1 MPFFKKNKPEAKK
14 EPQAVEKKEP
24 RVKLDNK
31 SAEQDLDRQIEE
43 LNAKLNLANEDSP
56 AKRARLTPG
65 ALSSLNPAQCT
76 KPEIDD
82 SEIDDMGSLTESLA
96 QFEEPKFLAQV
107 SPGARSLDV
116 TPPPAIAPNAPS
128 PQPSSPR
135 AEPAPTPMPGS
146 LNAGPSRLN
155 ISELRVDVAKIS
167 SDIQSGEELYRRAL
181 QRVEGLMGQVEKA
194 EIDFSVL
201 NRLEPENR
209 RLKARLRTVQSEFE
223 DKKNKFSILEAD
235 LVDHKE
241 RLAEKTAQY
250 ENAQAR
256 LTTSTKSLR
265 EYERVLKQT
274 KEEAERFALALD
286 RHKTALDVEGRENKV
301 LREKISELSDE
312 LEIRQNNYL
321 EASKAAESLRVDCED
336 YRDQTETL
344 RSETQDLRI
353 ALNTAKRQNNSMKGE
368 MLALHEDIKTFKTE
382 YEFNVIHREDQVTE
396 LESEVATLR
405 KAIDQKDEITLSQST
420 ELSNLRKLRV
430 EQDVERD
437 RLEHKLETA
446 DAEMRERFELDRKRL
461 NDENK
466 RLNSNIEAL
475 QGEIKRRD
483 EMSEHSAKDTQRLHY
498 QISELQKESDDLKTS
513 LDIEK
518 QKAEQASLD
527 SPLASL
533 EAQLAELQE
542 QLRIKDEIVQGAA
555 KDIQDLRRQREKDQ
569 EEQARL
575 EALVAD
581 QRFQLESTQK
591 DLRSSQAAATDLDQ
605 RYKDVAAALS
615 VNSARQKANKPAET
629 PDIKPDIAD
638 DPAIRD
644 NEIADRILDYKL
656 GLRSD
661 IA

>member
-1 MPFFKKNKPEAKK
+1 MPFFKKNKSEARKRPPIL
-14 EPQAVEKKEP
+14 EENEP
-24 RVKLDNK
+24 RV
-31 SAEQDLDRQIEE
+31 DLDAKDASQNLDQQIEE
-43 LNAKLNLANEDSP
+43 LTAKLNLTNEDNGT
-56 AKRARLTPG
+56 AKAILTPG
-65 ALSSLNPAQCT
+65 TMASLKPSSPHKSQIGSTDDFNLSLS
-76 KPEIDD
+76 
-82 SEIDDMGSLTESLA
+82 
-96 QFEEPKFLAQV
+96 QFEEPKFSAEL
-107 SPGARSLDV
+107 SSNARPADV
-116 TPPPAIAPNAPS
+116 APPPAPKTGQTAIDEAVLAPP
-128 PQPSSPR
+128 PM
-135 AEPAPTPMPGS
+135 PAP

-155 ISELRVDVAKIS
+155 MSELRVDVAKIS
-167 SDIQSGEELYRRAL
+167 SDIQSGEQLYRRAL

-235 LVDHKE
+235 LVDHRE
-241 RLAEKTAQY
+241 RLEEKTAQY

-286 RHKTALDVEGRENKV
+286 RHKTALDVEGRESKV
-301 LREKISELSDE
+301 LREKVSDLSDE
-312 LEIRQNNYL
+312 LELRQNNYL

-344 RSETQDLRI
+344 RAETQDLRI
-353 ALNTAKRQNNSMKGE
+353 ALNTAKRQNNAMKGE

-382 YEFNVIHREDQVTE
+382 YEFNVIHREDQVNE
-396 LESEVATLR
+396 LESEVSTLR
-405 KAIDQKDEITLSQST
+405 KAIDQKDEISLAQSA
-420 ELSNLRKLRV
+420 ELSSLRKLRV

-446 DAEMRERFELDRKRL
+446 GAEMTERYELDKKHLSSETQRL
-461 NDENK
+461 NA
-466 RLNSNIEAL
+466 NIESL
-475 QGEIKRRD
+475 QAEIKRRD

-498 QISELQKESDDLKTS
+498 QISELQKESDDLKTL

-518 QKAEQASLD
+518 QKAEQSALE
-527 SPLASL
+527 SPVSAL
-533 EAQLAELQE
+533 EAKISALEE
-542 QLRIKDEIVQGAA
+542 QLSIKDEIVQGAA
-555 KDIQDLRRQREKDQ
+555 KDIQELRRQREADQ

-575 EALVAD
+575 EARIQD
-581 QRFQLESTQK
+581 QSFQIESTQK
-591 DLRSSQAAATDLDQ
+591 DLRSSQEAASNLDQ

-615 VNSARQKANKPAET
+615 VNTARQKSSKPAENPDIT
-629 PDIKPDIAD
+629 PDISDSAAPVSED
-638 DPAIRD
+638 
-644 NEIADRILDYKL
+644 EVADRIIDYKL

>member
-1 MPFFKKNKPEAKK
+1 M
-14 EPQAVEKKEP
+14 
-24 RVKLDNK
+24 
-31 SAEQDLDRQIEE
+31 
-43 LNAKLNLANEDSP
+43 
-56 AKRARLTPG
+56 
-65 ALSSLNPAQCT
+65 
-76 KPEIDD
+76 
-82 SEIDDMGSLTESLA
+82 
-96 QFEEPKFLAQV
+96 
-107 SPGARSLDV
+107 
-116 TPPPAIAPNAPS
+116 
-128 PQPSSPR
+128 
-135 AEPAPTPMPGS
+135 
-146 LNAGPSRLN
+146 
-155 ISELRVDVAKIS
+155 SELRLDVAKIS
-167 SDIQSGEELYRRAL
+167 SYIQSGEELYRRAL

-235 LVDHKE
+235 LEDHKE
-241 RLAEKTAQY
+241 RLTEKTAQY

-256 LTTSTKSLR
+256 LATSTKSLH

-274 KEEAERFALALD
+274 KEEAERLTLALD

-301 LREKISELSDE
+301 LREKISDLSDE
-312 LEIRQNNYL
+312 LEVRQNSYL

-344 RSETQDLRI
+344 RAETQDLRI

-368 MLALHEDIKTFKTE
+368 MLALHEDIKNFKTE

-420 ELSNLRKLRV
+420 ELSSLRKLRV
-430 EQDVERD
+430 EQDVERG

-446 DAEMRERFELDRKRL
+446 SAELKEGYDLDRKRL
-461 NDENK
+461 DDENQ
-466 RLNSNIEAL
+466 RLNANIKSL
-475 QGEIKRRD
+475 QEEIKRRD
-483 EMSEHSAKDTQRLHY
+483 EMSQHSAKDTQRLHY
-498 QISELQKESDDLKTS
+498 QVSELQKETDDLRTS
-513 LDIEK
+513 LDIER
-518 QKAEQASLD
+518 QKAEQAVLE
-527 SPLASL
+527 SPVASL
-533 EAQLAELQE
+533 EAQLSELKE

-555 KDIQDLRRQREKDQ
+555 KDIQALRQ
-569 EEQARL
+569 EVDTHQDEQARL
-575 EALVAD
+575 ESLVQD
-581 QRFQLESTQK
+581 QRYQLETTQK
-591 DLRSSQAAATDLDQ
+591 DLSASQAAAIDLDQ

-615 VNSARQKANKPAET
+615 VNTARQHASKPAET

-638 DPAIRD
+638 EPALAD
-644 NEIADRILDYKL
+644 DEIADRILDYKL